1 MKTFSKTLIG
11 VLAAACGGCVQQQ
24 VSESM
29 AEHAVVEDRRFAR
42 EVSAQSPFDTVEM
55 SWSEAAELME
65 KRNPNYLVARSA
77 YQKATEQKPVVKN
90 LTDELKDAVSI
101 SFGDVLKPRSLL
113 EAINEP
119 VTRLPEQLASL
130 GKIKDISH
138 EMEGT
143 AWKHTA
149 ESVDAE
155 LKMREERVKLQQ
167 LLRTGELIDTEM
179 ARLESAPPPPTDADP
194 KLAEALKAWR
204 GHLRQEREKW
214 LGEVRDFFN
223 AEYRDVRFV
232 KDQSGLPTY
241 RDSVR
246 PDLTKGDRWCR
257 LKRSKDLVTVLQKAH
272 EQSKPAVPGTRL
284 VTRKFAEIVR
294 GDEAGPGPA
303 IKPETV
309 RGEVRA
315 LIRNWREMKNAQE
328 QARGL
333 ERENAAGSFDS
344 IARVD
349 QCQTLYKLR
358 QQEIRHSV
366 MVWMM
371 DEQCWQ

>member
-1 MKTFSKTLIG
+1 
-11 VLAAACGGCVQQQ
+11 
-24 VSESM
+24 M
-29 AEHAVVEDRRFAR
+29 AEQAVVENRRYAR
-42 EVSAQSPFDTVEM
+42 EVTAQSPFDTVEM
-55 SWSEAAELME
+55 SWSEAEELMK
-65 KRNPNYLVARSA
+65 KRNPDYLVAQSA
-77 YQKATEQKPVVKN
+77 YQKAIEQKPVVKN
-90 LTDELKDAVSI
+90 LTDEVKDAVSI

-119 VTRLPEQLASL
+119 VTQLPKQLASL

-138 EMEGT
+138 KMEGS
-143 AWKHTA
+143 AWKHTV

-179 ARLESAPPPPTDADP
+179 ARLESAPPLPADADP

-204 GHLRQEREKW
+204 GQLRDERKKW

-232 KDQSGLPTY
+232 KDRSGLPTY
-241 RDSVR
+241 RDSDR

-257 LKRSKDLVTVLQKAH
+257 LKRSKDLVTVLRKAH

-284 VTRKFAEIVR
+284 VTRKLAEMVH
-294 GDEAGPGPA
+294 GDEVEPGPA

-315 LIRNWREMKNAQE
+315 LIRNWREMKDAQE

-333 ERENAAGSFDS
+333 ERENAAGPFDS